1 MQQFKYI
8 IEFFDLQNRVLSFCL
23 SDIFGKDDIYINDVL
38 IEEGYVQF
46 VADNLDLVY
55 VEDL

>member
-1 MQQFKYI
+1 MCI
-8 IEFFDLQNRVLSFCL
+8 IEFFDLQNRVMSFCL

-46 VADNLDLVY
+46 VVDNLDLVY

>member
-1 MQQFKYI
+1 MQQFMCI
-8 IEFFDLQNRVLSFCL
+8 IEFFDLQNRVMSFCL